1 MLGKPANIVWT
12 ELCGVYAN
20 HTCRMCLFYP
30 SALRALSLFWIL
42 RYVKKMSSLQ
52 KYVAQKKIHL
62 FLIYIKCIIDSID
75 LVLTREQGVI
85 KL

>member
-20 HTCRMCLFYP
+20 HTCHMCLYYP

-42 RYVKKMSSLQ
+42 RYVKKMSS
-52 KYVAQKKIHL
+52 
-62 FLIYIKCIIDSID
+62 
-75 LVLTREQGVI
+75 
-85 KL
+85 